1 MAESNKRYKFGIT
14 PIDPQNTCGLLEVC
28 ETPLSNES
36 TPQPFQERQNPKHW
50 PLFILI
56 LEHNPN

>member
-36 TPQPFQERQNPKHW
+36 TPQPFQERQNPKQ
-50 PLFILI
+50 P
-56 LEHNPN
+56 